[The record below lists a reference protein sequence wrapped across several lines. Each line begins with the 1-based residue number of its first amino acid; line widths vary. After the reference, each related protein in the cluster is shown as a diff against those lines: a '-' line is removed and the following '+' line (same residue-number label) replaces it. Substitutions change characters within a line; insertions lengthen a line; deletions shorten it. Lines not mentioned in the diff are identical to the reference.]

1 MKLRIGE
8 NIKNLR
14 KEQDLT
20 QEALAE
26 QLGVYGRIFPAYTA
40 GSRGLIR

>member
-26 QLGVYGRIFPAYTA
+26 QLGVSCQSVSRWETG
-40 GSRGLIR
+40 GSQT